1 MKHTVCTSTSTSTT
15 RTSTYVRACVARVR
29 THACAYPPP
38 SSPSTHFFLSSLAAL
53 SPCAGAHSCLAG
65 CQRKHNGSSPEACL
79 HHGFS
84 PRSGAERTLFLHD
97 VLCFFHY
104 NVGFSLQITY
114 ICSPLCCRFNSFV
127 IATSAHRAESSCS
140 PSSSSSP
147 YASVQYVRTY
157 VLARDSEDMCSPHVP
172 GAYAFET

>member
-1 MKHTVCTSTSTSTT
+1 MRVSYTEKHC
-15 RTSTYVRACVARVR
+15 TYVRTYVRTCVR

-53 SPCAGAHSCLAG
+53 SPCAGAHSGLAG
-65 CQRKHNGSSPEACL
+65 CQRKHIGSSPEASL
-79 HHGFS
+79 HHAFS
-84 PRSGAERTLFLHD
+84 SRSGAERTLFLHG
-97 VLCFFHY
+97 VLFFFGTCY

-127 IATSAHRAESSCS
+127 IATSCS
-140 PSSSSSP
+140 PSSSSSS
-147 YASVQYVRTY
+147 YAAVQYVRTY